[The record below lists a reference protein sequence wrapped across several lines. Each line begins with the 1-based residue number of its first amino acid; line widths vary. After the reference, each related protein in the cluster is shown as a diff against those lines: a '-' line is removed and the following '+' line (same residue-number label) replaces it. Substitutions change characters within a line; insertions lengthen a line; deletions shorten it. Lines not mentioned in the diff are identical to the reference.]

1 MAMDDAMME
10 RLNGIKRSY
19 QALTERLG
27 DPDVIAD
34 SKLLMKIMSDRSK
47 SEDVVNAFDEVS
59 FLASIIFILKLGL
72 ALSLISNRFQYSG
85 LKEELEGAKELFQE
99 AGDDPDMK
107 EMAREEIKQIETR
120 MAELE
125 EEIQILLLPKDPNDD
140 RNVMVSF
147 LMSVLCPTYC

>member
-1 MAMDDAMME
+1 M
-10 RLNGIKRSY
+10 
-19 QALTERLG
+19 
-27 DPDVIAD
+27 
-34 SKLLMKIMSDRSK
+34 
-47 SEDVVNAFDEVS
+47 
-59 FLASIIFILKLGL
+59 
-72 ALSLISNRFQYSG
+72 
-85 LKEELEGAKELFQE
+85 EGAKELFQE